1 MNYTDYY
8 EKKTHGSS
16 SFPLQYYFVNFSH
29 PQYLMP
35 AHWHREFEIIR
46 VLEGELCLLVDTVEY
61 TLTKGDMVF
70 VNCGCLHSG
79 NPQNCVYECI
89 VFDMSMLAKSRS
101 DASAKYLSPLAG
113 QTLAVK
119 TFFPTGTDERIS
131 EKVNLLFET
140 VKNEEPFYE
149 LLAYSV
155 LYSIFYLLLKSSYTV
170 SLGISAKNREE
181 LEAVRNIIEWIENNY
196 SGEISLQKLSAISGL
211 SEKRLCSVFKLYT
224 SRTPID
230 YVNFYRIEC
239 ACQCML
245 SGNMG
250 VTQTAFNCG
259 FNDLSYFIKTF
270 KRYKGVSPKQYAL
283 RSK

>member
-1 MNYTDYY
+1 MNYIDYY

-16 SFPLQYYFVNFSH
+16 SFPLQYYFVNAAH

-46 VLEGELCLLVDTVEY
+46 VLDGRLKLLVDTVEY
-61 TLTKGDMVF
+61 NLTKGDIVF

-79 NPQNCVYECI
+79 NPEDCEYECI
-89 VFDMSMLAKSRS
+89 VFDIAMLLKSKN
-101 DASAKYLSPLAG
+101 DAAAKYLSPLAG

-119 TFFPTGTDERIS
+119 SFFPENSDREVS
-131 EKVNLLFET
+131 DKVNVLFET
-140 VKNEEPFYE
+140 VKEEEPFYE
-149 LLAYSV
+149 LLAYST
-155 LYSIFYLLLKSSYTV
+155 LYSIFYFMFEKEFTV
-170 SLGISAKNREE
+170 SEGISAKNREE

-196 SGEISLQKLSAISGL
+196 SGEITLEKLSAISGL

-230 YVNFYRIEC
+230 YVNFYRVEC
-239 ACQCML
+239 ACQCMI

-270 KRYKGVSPKQYAL
+270 KKYKGLSPKQYSL